1 MIQESLRRS
10 LNALTTQPTESYEVI
25 SATGNPCWLPSLA
38 RHIVGGDYTR
48 AWEYQPL
55 EAGYDRVLKD

>member
-10 LNALTTQPTESYEVI
+10 LNALTTQPAESYEVI
-25 SATGNPCWLPSLA
+25 SAMPCWLPSLA
-38 RHIVGGDYTR
+38 LHIVGGDYTK